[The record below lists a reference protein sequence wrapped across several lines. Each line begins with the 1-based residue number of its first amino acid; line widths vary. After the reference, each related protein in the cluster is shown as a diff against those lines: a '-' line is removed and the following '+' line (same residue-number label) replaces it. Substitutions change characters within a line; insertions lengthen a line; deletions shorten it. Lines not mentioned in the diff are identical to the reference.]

1 MDHCSADTR
10 RPLPTTIA
18 SPSPEACRTA
28 RATWILTIEARGA
41 VRGSGWNAFTGR
53 VETRIERARRP
64 ARHEGRAIKSVSRAC
79 RVHASGDGEAI
90 VVGKGRRVSA
100 EQWSNHVHMCK
111 ANVFRPWAALP
122 ARAGGRAPLRCVS
135 AHRAVGYAQHFGG
148 LTACS
153 LCPLSNTSLTL
164 REIVSVTCYT
174 TPGMCPDP
182 QVAPFSTCGAAY
194 SLTNSRAY
202 GVPRRL
208 SPR

>member
-1 MDHCSADTR
+1 MPCACLGR
-10 RPLPTTIA
+10 RP
-18 SPSPEACRTA
+18 
-28 RATWILTIEARGA
+28 
-41 VRGSGWNAFTGR
+41 
-53 VETRIERARRP
+53 
-64 ARHEGRAIKSVSRAC
+64 
-79 RVHASGDGEAI
+79 GEAI

-100 EQWSNHVHMCK
+100 EQWSNRVHMCK
-111 ANVFRPWAALP
+111 GNVFRPWAALP

-153 LCPLSNTSLTL
+153 LCPLRNTSLTL

-202 GVPRRL
+202 AMVSQGGSWILRAYCVREGHKQGPRYDEACAPARF
-208 SPR
+208 